1 MKVKENVLKGVLA
14 KVFKVEAALIDDESS
29 MDNVE
34 NWDSLN
40 HLKLVLALEEELNV
54 SFSEEESVEIL
65 SFALIKEILK
75 EHDVE
80 VEV

>member
-14 KVFKVEAALIDDESS
+14 KVFKVDAALIDDESS